1 MKKITILSLLLI
13 FSILTFGQSQK
24 WKSERQSLV
33 FATGTNHFMGEL
45 GGGKKDAAHFMG
57 LRDMDFVN
65 TRPTGQFA
73 YRYRLSEFFSF
84 RANLTYALL
93 SGKDKAA
100 GEPGRQSRNLRF
112 ANHIFEL
119 SGQLEYYF
127 IKEKETPRY
136 SFSSLR
142 SSRNLSAYVF
152 VGFGGFYHNPR
163 AKWYAAD
170 GGDDKWYSLRPL
182 GTEGQGTNVAY
193 SYFDYAADET
203 TPLTTSDKLYGKF
216 AVVIPMGIGM
226 KYNLNKNWA
235 IGLEISNRYSSTDY
249 IDDASDRYFNF
260 PEMQAKGYISSYTD
274 QQLYFS
280 DRHIPYDS
288 DGSNGVV
295 TPYVSGKPMR
305 GDPTYN
311 DAYVLT
317 LITLHYKLKKH
328 GGSSMPKFK

>member
-13 FSILTFGQSQK
+13 FSVLTFGQSKK

-57 LRDMDFVN
+57 IRDMDFVN

-73 YRYRLSEFFSF
+73 YRYRLSEYFSF
-84 RANLTYALL
+84 RANLSYALL
-93 SGKDKAA
+93 SGKDAA
-100 GEPGRQSRNLRF
+100 SGEEGRKSRNLRF
-112 ANHIFEL
+112 TSHIFEL

-127 IKEKETPRY
+127 IKEKESPRY

-142 SSRNLSAYVF
+142 STRNISAYVF

-163 AKWYAAD
+163 AKWLTED
-170 GGDDKWYSLRPL
+170 GGDGKWYNLRPL
-182 GTEGQGTNVAY
+182 GTEGQKTNITY
-193 SYFDYAADET
+193 SYFDYAADNTEEIT
-203 TPLTTSDKLYGKF
+203 TTDKYYGKF
-216 AVVIPMGIGM
+216 AAVIPMGIGM

-249 IDDASDRYFNF
+249 IDDASDRYFNYN
-260 PEMQAKGYISSYTD
+260 EMYTRGLVSEPTP
-274 QQLYFS
+274 QQVYFS
-280 DRHIPYDS
+280 DRHLPYAS
-288 DGSNGVV
+288 DGSGGTT
-295 TPYVSGKPMR
+295 TPYLSGKPMR
-305 GDPTYN
+305 GDPSFN

-317 LITLHYKLKKH
+317 LVTLHYKIKK
-328 GGSSMPKFK
+328 GGSSKPKFK